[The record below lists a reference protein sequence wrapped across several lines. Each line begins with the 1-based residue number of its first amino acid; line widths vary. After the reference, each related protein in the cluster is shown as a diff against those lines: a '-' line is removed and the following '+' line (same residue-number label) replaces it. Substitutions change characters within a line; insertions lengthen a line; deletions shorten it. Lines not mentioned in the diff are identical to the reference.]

1 MNKPAYS
8 KPAGGFS
15 LVELMVGLAIGLV
28 LAVAAGTL
36 WISSKTVYEVQNDM
50 GRIQENGRFAIRR
63 LQYELRMAGYFGC
76 SDDSSTRFNTL
87 VNSGTNDDVGGFLH
101 EIEGFEAG
109 NTSAWQPSGSTENIA
124 DIRSGTDAITI
135 RRMSESGYRVTLAV
149 SATATAITLD
159 STQINLPDNQ
169 PVVVSDCVSS
179 TVVKVDGDLSDNG
192 DGTSSLPITPAMGR
206 IYEEQERI
214 PNGTDADGNTIYET
228 ITKTHVSRYE
238 ASRYYVSTEA
248 TLRRRFVNASGE
260 EEDEELVKGIE
271 NMQLLYGVDSTND
284 GIPDSYVT
292 AGAVSDW
299 RNVSAVKVGL
309 LVRSNEEFGLGGD
322 SSIYQVLNQ
331 TVAAVNDRR
340 RRRVYTA
347 EIQLRNF

>member
-1 MNKPAYS
+1 MNRPVNS

-15 LVELMVGLAIGLV
+15 LVELMVGLAIGLI

-36 WISSKTVYEVQNDM
+36 WINSKTVYEVQNDL

-76 SDDSSTRFNTL
+76 SDDSSTRDNKL
-87 VNSGTNDDVGGFLH
+87 VNTGSNDDVGGFLH

-109 NTSAWQPSGSTENIA
+109 TTSAWQPSGSTENIA

-135 RRMSESGYRVTLAV
+135 RRMSESGYRVKLNV
-149 SATATAITLD
+149 SADATAITLD
-159 STQINLPDNQ
+159 STQVNLPDNQ

-179 TVVKVDGDLSDNG
+179 TVVTVNGDLTND
-192 DGTSSLPITPAMGR
+192 DDTTSLPITPNLGR
-206 IYEEQERI
+206 IYEGQETI
-214 PNGTDADGNTIYET
+214 PDGNDDEDDPI

-238 ASRYYVSTEA
+238 ASRYYISNEA
-248 TLRRRFVNASGE
+248 TLQRRFVNASGE
-260 EEDEELVKGIE
+260 EEVEELVKGIE

-284 GIPDSYVT
+284 GIPNSYVS
-292 AGAVSDW
+292 AGAVTDW
-299 RNVSAVKVGL
+299 GNVSAVKVGL
-309 LVRSNEEFGLGGD
+309 LVRSNEEYGAAGD
-322 SSIYQVLNQ
+322 SSIYQVLDQ